1 MLQEGSVKKR
11 VAGLSLP
18 SPVVMAPLFY
28 SCPLWI
34 GSLFLAYTSISKYFG
49 DGIGEKQEEA
59 RIKTAQKLNK
69 QVCPVLNTKIT
80 NPSHISR
87 HDNHDFL
94 PFIMAFAFLIW
105 ENNEISRMRLKNFF
119 FGTKGW

>member
-1 MLQEGSVKKR
+1 
-11 VAGLSLP
+11 
-18 SPVVMAPLFY
+18 MAPLFH

-34 GSLFLAYTSISKYFG
+34 GSLFLAYTPISKYFG

-80 NPSHISR
+80 NPSHVSR
-87 HDNHDFL
+87 PNTHDFPWPL
-94 PFIMAFAFLIW
+94 SPLVDVVSH
-105 ENNEISRMRLKNFF
+105 ESYEDHQNGNSQ
-119 FGTKGW
+119 KGYIPTLE